1 LARGRAFAQLIWRAA
16 VAIGACFAEPL
27 VLHRGDLEPQDILR
41 RLIAETGAI
50 SELSARFLP
59 DDTGCELRCTAR
71 GPEGTVHADYRTSL
85 ARKEPVSSITAGL
98 GDGSPGRPR

>member
-1 LARGRAFAQLIWRAA
+1 MNARKYGAGTEHFTCAAAPKDMAIPNWEACPLARWRAFAQLIWRAA

-59 DDTGCELRCTAR
+59 DDTGR
-71 GPEGTVHADYRTSL
+71 RT
-85 ARKEPVSSITAGL
+85 
-98 GDGSPGRPR
+98 